1 MTTTTG
7 WCTRVAKAMAVGL
20 PFLCYDESQRR
31 QRLTHSL
38 YAGLFL
44 FDTNRQLVYRG
55 QLDDSRPSNGKP
67 VTGEDLR
74 AAIDAVLAG
83 KPVNPEQKPSV
94 GCNIV
99 ETWKRTQLWLEVASK
114 LKALN
119 SFSCTTFA
127 QAASSSNRWLSLIE
141 QVPVI
146 AKNHNLRRY
155 SWQTI
160 ENII

>member
-1 MTTTTG
+1 
-7 WCTRVAKAMAVGL
+7 MAVDLGL
-20 PFLCYDESQRR
+20 PFLVDEKDGKGLHLRR
-31 QRLTHSL
+31 T
-38 YAGLFL
+38 FL

-94 GCNIV
+94 GCNIK
-99 ETWKRTQLWLEVASK
+99 WKPGKNPAMVGVASK

-119 SFSCTTFA
+119 SFSRNTTFA
-127 QAASSSNRWLSLIE
+127 QAASSSNGVVELD
-141 QVPVI
+141 
-146 AKNHNLRRY
+146 
-155 SWQTI
+155 
-160 ENII
+160 